1 MNSKDFDKFR
11 SKFIEQT
18 FDLSDKKRIEYCRGL
33 QDEDVLTN
41 FKSIGE
47 RLNIPPG
54 KVLSIYLFKHIDS
67 LTNHIKDGKEY
78 SDEPIDSRISDIINY
93 LLLYL
98 CLVNEQK

>member
-1 MNSKDFDKFR
+1 MKSKDFDKFR
-11 SKFIEQT
+11 TEFIKKT
-18 FDLSDKKRIEYCRGL
+18 FALSDDKRIEYCRGL

-41 FKSIGE
+41 FKTIGE

-78 SDEPIDSRISDIINY
+78 SDEPIHGRVSDIINY

-98 CLVNEQK
+98 CLIDEQE